1 MVKRVSHRLR
11 DSASG
16 RRGKFTQPRKH
27 FLAYYVYSIVS
38 EKPLPVPASD
48 KRSELLQTIS
58 DRRIATEHFE
68 AAEDGRVFH
77 EVDELWTETQ

>member
-1 MVKRVSHRLR
+1 MIPPLAAGASSHNL
-11 DSASG
+11 G
-16 RRGKFTQPRKH
+16 NT